1 MSTTS
6 TMSKMFAPL
15 PPDYIPEIR
24 RQSMSRLF
32 GFCIRE
38 TRESTGL
45 SIEEAASLSGMAVSE
60 WMSIEAGG
68 YVPQDLNQLRAMA
81 EAMEISFDKIASM
94 VLVCRAA
101 WEL

>member
-1 MSTTS
+1 
-6 TMSKMFAPL
+6 MSKMFAPL
-15 PPDYIPEIR
+15 PPDYLPEIR

-45 SIEEAASLSGMAVSE
+45 SIEEAARLSGMELTE
-60 WMSIEAGG
+60 WMAIEDGC
-68 YVPQDLNQLRAMA
+68 VPQDVNQLRSMA
-81 EAMEISFDKIASM
+81 ETMQVSFDKIASM